1 MNYVELTKNYTE
13 EKKERI
19 ISLSKLNKLE
29 MSRTNTYESQSL
41 NYFFNLWHEH
51 FPNKRQQKSCESCR
65 KAVVKF
71 CDLLADYLEKEKINP
86 APKKVQ
92 NKTKKVNAKAK

>member
-1 MNYVELTKNYTE
+1 MNYVELTKNYTK
-13 EKKERI
+13 EKKEQI

-29 MSRTNTYESQSL
+29 MSRTNCYNTKSL
-41 NYFFNLWHEH
+41 NYFFNLWHSH
-51 FPNKRQQKSCESCR
+51 FPNNKQSKTCESCR

-71 CDLLADYLEKEKINP
+71 CDLLAVYLEKEMIQP
-86 APKKVQ
+86 VPKKLK